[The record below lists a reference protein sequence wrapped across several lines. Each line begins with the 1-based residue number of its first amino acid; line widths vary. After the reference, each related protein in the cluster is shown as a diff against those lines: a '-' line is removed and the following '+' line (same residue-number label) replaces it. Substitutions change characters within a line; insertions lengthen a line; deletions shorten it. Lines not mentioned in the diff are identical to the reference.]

1 MTSMKSTTT
10 QDIREAAK
18 EDLLEMQSTGSS
30 KRQKSNPRLLKPL
43 SVHETLTANK
53 SILNRKKEEKNQQ
66 KNRMN
71 ELSKEFDKDKVG
83 VTAESL
89 INELS
94 DAFGGG
100 QKTQAEKNLKQK
112 GSKQGSA
119 LFKAAE
125 DTASVTSQPEGEMDE
140 KALRRQKLKERAY
153 QMSQKSKGGVSDTT
167 SQMSDMSY

>member
-112 GSKQGSA
+112 GSK
-119 LFKAAE
+119 
-125 DTASVTSQPEGEMDE
+125 
-140 KALRRQKLKERAY
+140 
-153 QMSQKSKGGVSDTT
+153 
-167 SQMSDMSY
+167 